1 MKSFRDAL
9 DLSKTE
15 RRELLYLALALGMAF
30 ALCMFGNYLI
40 APFINPWVK
49 IACGLVGV
57 FGAIAFVRADS
68 EVGVPSKWKHSHLLT
83 ILAAIFLGVLT
94 WFAFYKPMTMHFWI
108 GYDEPVLLSINT
120 MWFDTY
126 EKCCA
131 RPLAG
136 LEAFLGNILMP
147 GEIESLPIATAV
159 ARWLLA
165 VAIFLFVKTLVPE
178 AKLFAVAAG
187 ALMVVNPTETLRFS
201 PGLSLPYGG
210 ALAFF
215 FAASFAYVLSYRT
228 ASKGLLLLSCLLLG
242 VAFLHYETI
251 LPISVLV
258 PPLVW
263 FLLPQG
269 QRRLWPIA
277 WYLTVAAAA
286 ARFLLLFL
294 ISLAVRGPMYQSG
307 YARRFT
313 LPALLENFPLLLK
326 PILKFVSPLYSGAM
340 ISLPPIAIGAG
351 TLVAFLVLGKLFPLR
366 AELVAYRR
374 KIALVGTAA
383 LVGVLFAI
391 LPEVSVVT
399 LLREIPNFDGGLT
412 SRLEFSPGPF
422 QAILWAAVIAWATS
436 FLPRP
441 EWFFATGIA
450 VVVALS
456 CLDSWQLQAEN
467 GPINRHL
474 DFQTESNIFRAAAA
488 TITQSPPDSVIF
500 FAIPDDQPS
509 ALGFGYHPFHMSCL
523 LFGRPAYAG
532 HYSPDL
538 GLRWRMTA
546 FPSPLDRP
554 DNYFLLP
561 ETKNIVLFSVSRDGS
576 VTEIARDMTTSGAAT
591 SQTMKTNSMGLC
603 SIPAAPLRANGDL
616 PFLLPAK

>member
-1 MKSFRDAL
+1 MKSFRDTL
-9 DLSKTE
+9 NLSKTE
-15 RRELLYLALALGMAF
+15 RRELFYLALALGMAF

-49 IACGLVGV
+49 IAGGFVGV
-57 FGAIAFVRADS
+57 FGAVAFVRTDI
-68 EVGVPSKWKHSHLLT
+68 EVHVPSKRKHSYVLL
-83 ILAAIFLGVLT
+83 IFAAIFLGILT

-108 GYDEPVLLSINT
+108 GYDEPVLLSVKT

-126 EKCCA
+126 DKCCA

-165 VAIFLFVKTLVPE
+165 VAMFLFIKTLVPD

-201 PGLSLPYGG
+201 PGLNLPYGG

-215 FAASFAYVLSYRT
+215 FAASLAFVLSYRT
-228 ASKGLLLLSCLLLG
+228 ASKGLLLVSCLLLG
-242 VAFLHYETI
+242 VAFLHFETI

-258 PPLVW
+258 PPLMW
-263 FLLPQG
+263 FLLPQL

-286 ARFLLLFL
+286 ARFSILFL
-294 ISLAVRGPMYQSG
+294 LSLAVHGPMYQSG
-307 YARRFT
+307 YARRLT
-313 LPALLENFPLLLK
+313 LSSLFDNFPLLLK
-326 PILKFVSPLYSGAM
+326 PTLKFVSPLYSGTM
-340 ISLPPIAIGAG
+340 ISLPPMAIGAG
-351 TLVAFLVLGKLFPLR
+351 TLVAFLVLGKLFPLY
-366 AELVAYRR
+366 AEPVAYRR

-383 LVGVLFAI
+383 LVGIVFAI

-399 LLREIPNFDGGLT
+399 LLREIPNFDGDLT
-412 SRLEFSPGPF
+412 SRLEFFPGPF
-422 QAILWAAVIAWATS
+422 QAILWAAVIAWASS

-441 EWFFATGIA
+441 EYFFAAGVA

-456 CLDSWQLQAEN
+456 CLDSWQLQADN
-467 GPINRHL
+467 GPINRHV
-474 DFQTESNIFRAAAA
+474 DFQTESNIFRATAA
-488 TITQSPPDSVIF
+488 TIMQSPADSVIF

-509 ALGFGYHPFHMSCL
+509 PLGFGYHPFHMSCL

-532 HYSPDL
+532 HFSPDL

-561 ETKNIVLFSVSRDGS
+561 ETKNIVLFSISRDGN
-576 VTEIARDMTTSGAAT
+576 VTEIARNTTTSGAST
-591 SQTMKTNSMGLC
+591 SQTIKTNSMGPC
-603 SIPAAPLRANGDL
+603 SIPAAPLRSNGDL
-616 PFLLPAK
+616 PFLLRAK